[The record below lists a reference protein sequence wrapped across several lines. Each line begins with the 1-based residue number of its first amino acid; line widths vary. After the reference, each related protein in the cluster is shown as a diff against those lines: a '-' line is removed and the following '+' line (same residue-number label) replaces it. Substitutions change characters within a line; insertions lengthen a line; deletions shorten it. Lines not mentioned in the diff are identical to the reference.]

1 MTDTNSISQLTD
13 RVCDF
18 SRRRD
23 WEQFHDPKNLAMAL
37 AAEVGE
43 LNSILRWVPNS
54 DCDEA
59 VHETGMRQRLEA
71 EIGDVAILL
80 LQLCERTGIDFGEA
94 VVAKLQTNSDR
105 YPEAVSRGLPERP
118 S

>member
-1 MTDTNSISQLTD
+1 MTDTNSIRQLTD
-13 RVCDF
+13 HVCDF

-43 LNSILRWVPNS
+43 LNGILRWVPNGVS
-54 DCDEA
+54 DDA
-59 VHETGMRQRLEA
+59 VQETGFRQRLEA

-80 LQLCERTGIDFGEA
+80 LQLCERTCIDFGEA
-94 VVAKLQTNSDR
+94 VMAKLQTNSDS
-105 YPEAVSRGLPERP
+105 YPESVSRGLPERP

>member
-1 MTDTNSISQLTD
+1 MTDTNSIRQLTE

-43 LNSILRWVPNS
+43 LNGILRWVPNGTS
-54 DCDEA
+54 DET
-59 VHETGMRQRLEA
+59 VQETGFRRRLEA

-94 VVAKLQTNSDR
+94 VMAKLETNSDK
-105 YPEAVSRGLPERP
+105 YPEAASRGVPERP
-118 S
+118 T